1 MANVKISELI
11 TAPSPLSGTE
21 ELPLVQSSVTYKVTA
36 QDIADLAG
44 GGGGTANYGVA
55 QIVGA
60 TGSPSSTYDFNTL
73 FPTITFTGVAV
84 SLKLTMV
91 YSDGP
96 SGSNFSSTLYNIVR
110 ANSVANIW
118 SYSTPYSQQYI
129 GSSVAPSFII
139 SGTETNPNISFYVS
153 AGYTLSAILE
163 VITTV

>member
-1 MANVKISELI
+1 MANVKISEL
-11 TAPSPLSGTE
+11 TPVPSPLSGTE

-44 GGGGTANYGVA
+44 GGTANYGVA
-55 QIVGA
+55 QIIGA
-60 TGSPSSTYDFNTL
+60 TGFPSSLYDFNTL

-91 YSDGP
+91 YSDG
-96 SGSNFSSTLYNIVR
+96 SAGSNWSSTLFNIVR
-110 ANSVANIW
+110 ANSISNLW

-129 GSSVAPSFII
+129 GSSIYPSFII
-139 SGTETNPNISFYVS
+139 SGTESNPNISFSVS

>member
-1 MANVKISELI
+1 MANVKISEL
-11 TAPSPLSGTE
+11 TPVPSPLSGTE

-44 GGGGTANYGVA
+44 GGGTANYGVA
-55 QIVGA
+55 QIIGA
-60 TGSPSSTYDFNTL
+60 TGFPSSLYDFNTL
-73 FPTITFTGVAV
+73 FPTINFTGVAV

-110 ANSVANIW
+110 ANSTSNLW
-118 SYSTPYSQQYI
+118 SYSYYYSQQSI
-129 GSSVAPSFII
+129 GTSVDPSFLI
-139 SGTETNPNISFYVS
+139 SGTESNPNISFNVS

>member
-44 GGGGTANYGVA
+44 GGTANYGVA
-55 QIVGA
+55 QIIGA

-96 SGSNFSSTLYNIVR
+96 SGSNWSSTLYNIVR
-110 ANSVANIW
+110 ANSTSNLW
-118 SYSTPYSQQYI
+118 SYTTFYSQQYI